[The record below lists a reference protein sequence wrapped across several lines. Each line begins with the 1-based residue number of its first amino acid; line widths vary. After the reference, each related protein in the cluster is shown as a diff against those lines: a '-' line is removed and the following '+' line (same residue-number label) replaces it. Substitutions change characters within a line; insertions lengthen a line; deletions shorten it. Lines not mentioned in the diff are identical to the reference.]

1 MKINKKIL
9 FEIGLFIAFTIFIGS
24 IVFNKSIGDMD
35 EIWNYN
41 FANCIA
47 KGLVPYKNFSMVQT
61 PLLPIIAGV
70 VLKLFSNSLLTMRI
84 LAVLLGSSIMFMV
97 YKILDKLKVNK
108 SINILSTISLLFIL
122 KDYFCIDYNF
132 FAIFLTL
139 LIIYFE
145 LKLNMKKVY
154 SNIVIGFLAGLV
166 LLTKQTIGGFV
177 CLGIVAYK
185 LVFETYKYKNTKQK
199 IDIKSILYR
208 ILGGIIPTLILL
220 IYLFINNAI
229 KDFID
234 YAILGVTTFSNSI
247 KYIHLIESSEIII
260 KILSI
265 YIPISFA
272 LMTIYSIKKR
282 DKKLFTV
289 LTLSIAS
296 MILAFPISDNIHFL
310 IGIIPSIVGNI
321 YLLNQLLKKIYINK
335 MLPIKLFL
343 NAFSYLILVYVF
355 VIGITNE
362 YNNIMQTKY
371 YSKLKHF
378 ENIPISEDFEETIKT
393 MDNYIKYNEKD
404 VYILNFDAA
413 IYMIPLDI
421 YHKNFDMLMNGNF
434 GSKGNRGL
442 IDNIKSIENAE
453 FLILNKDNTK
463 NWQHPHEVTN
473 YVENNYNKIGN
484 IGNYDIYQKR
494 STSSRFELTKK
505 ENNYGRIF

>member
-229 KDFID
+229 KDFI
-234 YAILGVTTFSNSI
+234 
-247 KYIHLIESSEIII
+247 
-260 KILSI
+260 
-265 YIPISFA
+265 
-272 LMTIYSIKKR
+272 
-282 DKKLFTV
+282 
-289 LTLSIAS
+289 
-296 MILAFPISDNIHFL
+296 
-310 IGIIPSIVGNI
+310 
-321 YLLNQLLKKIYINK
+321 
-335 MLPIKLFL
+335 
-343 NAFSYLILVYVF
+343 
-355 VIGITNE
+355 E
-362 YNNIMQTKY
+362 Y
-371 YSKLKHF
+371 
-378 ENIPISEDFEETIKT
+378 
-393 MDNYIKYNEKD
+393 
-404 VYILNFDAA
+404 
-413 IYMIPLDI
+413 
-421 YHKNFDMLMNGNF
+421 
-434 GSKGNRGL
+434 
-442 IDNIKSIENAE
+442 
-453 FLILNKDNTK
+453 
-463 NWQHPHEVTN
+463 
-473 YVENNYNKIGN
+473 
-484 IGNYDIYQKR
+484 
-494 STSSRFELTKK
+494 
-505 ENNYGRIF
+505 